1 MDTLGCIGIHRDTL
15 GYLGVT
21 GIQCG
26 NTGTNHVFIHEALPR
41 YDDDMRHMRKKVVPR
56 LPQIFERSVSIMVYF
71 LCSLFGFALSV
82 ARLLDGSAN
91 FFRVDRDREN

>member
-1 MDTLGCIGIHRDTL
+1 MGYIRYRGILGQITYSYMKHYPGMTMTC
-15 GYLGVT
+15 V
-21 GIQCG
+21 
-26 NTGTNHVFIHEALPR
+26 
-41 YDDDMRHMRKKVVPR
+41 MRKKVVPR

-82 ARLLDGSAN
+82 AKLLDGSAN